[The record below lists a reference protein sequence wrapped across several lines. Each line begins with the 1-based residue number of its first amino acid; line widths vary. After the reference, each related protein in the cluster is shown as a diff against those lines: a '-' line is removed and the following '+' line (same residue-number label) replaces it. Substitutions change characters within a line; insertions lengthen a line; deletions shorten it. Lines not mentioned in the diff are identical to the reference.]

1 MRRALV
7 LSTCL
12 FVFFLSFSSSLWAQ
26 QEGGAEERFRVLEE
40 RIRTLEAEV
49 QSLRAALPGGAPAAA
64 EPATV
69 PAVQEPGQG
78 QLQAPSAPLP
88 VYGGLASMSK
98 ALNPDIGI
106 VGSFLGATGR
116 NQVNPFPSLSLQES
130 EVSLQAIVDPY
141 ARADF
146 FLAIGE
152 EGIEVEEGYVT
163 FPALPGNFL
172 LKGGKMRSSF
182 SRVNTFHN
190 HTLPWIDRP
199 MVQFNLMG
207 GSLEEADV
215 GIKEA
220 GLSVSRIV
228 PAPIFLEATAELF
241 RGDSGSLFQAS
252 RRSDVSSVFHLRGYQ
267 DLSESTNLEIG
278 GSYARGH
285 NDVGSDFLT
294 HLGGLDATLRWKPLR
309 RAIYHSFSARS
320 EFVWSRR
327 QEEAGT
333 QRAFGFFASAEYQF
347 ARRWFGGARF
357 DWSERARAANQH
369 DNATSLVLTYWP
381 SEFSQIRGQL
391 RRTHYAEGN
400 TANELLFQF
409 LFTLGAHGAHVF

>member
-1 MRRALV
+1 MRRSLI
-7 LSTCL
+7 LWL
-12 FVFFLSFSSSLWAQ
+12 GVFAFFGLFSSSLWAQ
-26 QEGGAEERFRVLEE
+26 GGEAVEERFRALED
-40 RIRTLEAEV
+40 RIRALEAEV
-49 QSLRAALPGGAPAAA
+49 TVLKAALPAEGVPAAPAPAAA
-64 EPATV
+64 APTPDA
-69 PAVQEPGQG
+69 
-78 QLQAPSAPLP
+78 LQAPTPSLP
-88 VYGGLASMSK
+88 IYGGAASLSK

-106 VGSFLGATGR
+106 VGNLVGATGR
-116 NQVNPFPSLSLQES
+116 NQGNAYPSLSLQES

-146 FLAIGE
+146 FLAVGE
-152 EGIEVEEGYVT
+152 EGIEVEEGYIT
-163 FPALPGNFL
+163 FPALPGNLL
-172 LKGGKMRSSF
+172 LKAGKMRSTF

-199 MVQFNLMG
+199 LVQFNLMG

-241 RGDSGSLFQAS
+241 RGDSGTLFQAS

-327 QEEAGT
+327 QEAANT

-347 ARRWFGGARF
+347 ARRWFSGARF
-357 DWSERARAANQH
+357 DWAERARSADRH
-369 DNATSLVLTYWP
+369 DSAESLVVSYWP
-381 SEFSQIRGQL
+381 SEFNHIRAQF
-391 RRTHYAEGN
+391 RRSRYAEGQ
-400 TANELLFQF
+400 TANEMLLQF
-409 LFTLGAHGAHVF
+409 LFILGAHGAHPF

>member
-1 MRRALV
+1 MQRTLIFCIGLLFFSTNFLRA
-7 LSTCL
+7 
-12 FVFFLSFSSSLWAQ
+12 Q
-26 QEGGAEERFRVLEE
+26 GAEAPEARFQALEE
-40 RIRTLEAEV
+40 RIRALEAEV
-49 QSLRAALPGGAPAAA
+49 QSLRAALPAGGAPAAVVA
-64 EPATV
+64 AAP
-69 PAVQEPGQG
+69 
-78 QLQAPSAPLP
+78 LQVSTAPLP
-88 VYGGLASMSK
+88 VYGGASAAAK

-106 VGSFLGATGR
+106 VGSFVGATGR
-116 NQVNPFPSLSLQES
+116 NLGNPYPSLSLQES

-146 FLAIGE
+146 FLAVGE
-152 EGIEVEEGYVT
+152 EGIEVEEGYIT

-172 LKGGKMRSSF
+172 LKAGKMRSTF

-199 MVQFNLMG
+199 LVQFNLMG
-207 GSLEEADV
+207 GSLDEADV

-220 GLSVSRIV
+220 GLSLSRLL

-252 RRSDVSSVFHLRGYQ
+252 RRSDVSSVFHLRGYH

-294 HLGGLDATLRWKPLR
+294 QLGGLDTTLRWKPLR

-327 QEEAGT
+327 QEVANT
-333 QRAFGFFASAEYQF
+333 QRAFGFFASAEYQL

-357 DWSERARAANQH
+357 DWSERARNADQH

-400 TANELLFQF
+400 TANEFLFQF

>member
-1 MRRALV
+1 MRSPFIHCCCV
-7 LSTCL
+7 
-12 FVFFLSFSSSLWAQ
+12 VFFFSVFGLLAQ
-26 QEGGAEERFRVLEE
+26 EKQDTETSTQALAQRLQALEE
-40 RIRTLEAEV
+40 EVATLKATLATLSAT
-49 QSLRAALPGGAPAAA
+49 QAPTPAA
-64 EPATV
+64 PV
-69 PAVQEPGQG
+69 PE
-78 QLQAPSAPLP
+78 QAPSTPLP
-88 VYGGLASMSK
+88 VYGGTAAMSK

-106 VGSFLGATGR
+106 VGSFVGATGR
-116 NQVNPFPSLSLQES
+116 NIGNPYPSLSLQES

-146 FLAIGE
+146 FLALGE
-152 EGIEVEEGYVT
+152 EGIEIEEGYVT
-163 FPALPGNFL
+163 FPALPGNLL
-172 LKGGKMRSSF
+172 LKAGKMRSSF

-190 HTLPWIDRP
+190 HSLPWIDRP

-220 GLSVSRIV
+220 GLSLSRIL
-228 PAPIFLEATAELF
+228 PAPFFLEATAELF

-252 RRSDVSSVFHLRGYQ
+252 RRSDVSSVFHLRSYN
-267 DLSESTNLEIG
+267 DLTESTNLEIG

-285 NDVGSDFLT
+285 NDTGSDFITQLY
-294 HLGGLDATLRWKPLR
+294 GLDTTLRWKPLR

-327 QEEAGT
+327 QEEEGT

-357 DWSERARAANQH
+357 DWSERARDPGAH

-381 SEFSQIRGQL
+381 SEFSQVRGQL
-391 RRTHYAEGN
+391 RRTKYAEGN
-400 TANELLFQF
+400 TANEFLFQF
-409 LFTLGAHGAHVF
+409 LFTLGAHGAHPF

>member
-1 MRRALV
+1 MRTILISCICVIAVISPPMRAQDTAA
-7 LSTCL
+7 SADR
-12 FVFFLSFSSSLWAQ
+12 F
-26 QEGGAEERFRVLEE
+26 GALEE
-40 RIRTLEAEV
+40 RIRALESQVAELKNALEASGSAPAPAV
-49 QSLRAALPGGAPAAA
+49 AAAPAAQVMPQTA
-64 EPATV
+64 PPPEPV
-69 PAVQEPGQG
+69 
-78 QLQAPSAPLP
+78 L
-88 VYGGLASMSK
+88 GGAGGMAK

-106 VGSFLGATGR
+106 IGNFVGATGR
-116 NQVNPFPSLSLQES
+116 NNVNAYPSLSLQES
-130 EVSLQAIVDPY
+130 EVSFQAIVDPY

-146 FLAIGE
+146 FLAVGE
-152 EGIEVEEGYVT
+152 EGIEVEEGYIT

-172 LKGGKMRSSF
+172 LKAGKMRSTF

-199 MVQFNLMG
+199 LVQFNLMG

-220 GLSVSRIV
+220 GLSLSRLL

-252 RRSDVSSVFHLRGYQ
+252 RRSDVSSVFHLRGYH

-294 HLGGLDATLRWKPLR
+294 QLGGLDATLRWKPLR

-327 QEEAGT
+327 QDVANT

-347 ARRWFGGARF
+347 ARRWFGAARF

-400 TANELLFQF
+400 TANEFLFQF

>member
-1 MRRALV
+1 MQRMLIFCIGLLFFSTNFLRA
-7 LSTCL
+7 
-12 FVFFLSFSSSLWAQ
+12 Q
-26 QEGGAEERFRVLEE
+26 GAEAPEARFQALEE
-40 RIRTLEAEV
+40 RIRALEAEV
-49 QSLRAALPGGAPAAA
+49 QSLKAALPAGGAPAA
-64 EPATV
+64 PAAAAA
-69 PAVQEPGQG
+69 P
-78 QLQAPSAPLP
+78 LQAPTAPLP
-88 VYGGLASMSK
+88 VYGGASAAAK

-106 VGSFLGATGR
+106 VGSFVGATGR
-116 NQVNPFPSLSLQES
+116 NLGNPYPSLSLQES

-146 FLAIGE
+146 FLAVGE
-152 EGIEVEEGYVT
+152 EGIEVEEGYIT

-172 LKGGKMRSSF
+172 LKAGKMRSTF

-199 MVQFNLMG
+199 LVQFNLMG
-207 GSLEEADV
+207 GSLDEADV

-220 GLSVSRIV
+220 GLSLSRLL

-252 RRSDVSSVFHLRGYQ
+252 RRSDVSSVFHLRGYH

-294 HLGGLDATLRWKPLR
+294 QLGGLDTTLRWKPLR

-327 QEEAGT
+327 QEVANT
-333 QRAFGFFASAEYQF
+333 QRAFGFFASAEYQL

-357 DWSERARAANQH
+357 DWSERARNAEQH

-400 TANELLFQF
+400 TANEFLFQF

>member
-1 MRRALV
+1 MRKLLV
-7 LSTCL
+7 RVGL
-12 FVFFLSFSSSLWAQ
+12 VVVWASFASSLQAQ
-26 QEGGAEERFRVLEE
+26 GGPSDEERFRALEE
-40 RIRTLEAEV
+40 RIRALEAEV
-49 QSLRAALPGGAPAAA
+49 QSLKAALPGGVPVATAPAAA
-64 EPATV
+64 PTTQTPA
-69 PAVQEPGQG
+69 PG
-78 QLQAPSAPLP
+78 LQAPTPELP
-88 VYGGLASMSK
+88 IYGGAAALSK

-106 VGSFLGATGR
+106 IGNMIGASGR
-116 NQVNPFPSLSLQES
+116 NPINPFPSLSLPES

-172 LKGGKMRSSF
+172 LKAGKMRANF
-182 SRVNTFHN
+182 GRVNAFHN
-190 HTLPWIDRP
+190 HSLPWIDRP
-199 MVQFNLMG
+199 LVTFNLLG
-207 GSLEEADV
+207 GSLEEADI
-215 GIKEA
+215 GIKDA

-228 PAPIFLEATAELF
+228 PAPIFLEATAEVF

-252 RRSDVSSVFHLRGYQ
+252 RRSDVSSVFRLRGYG

-278 GSYARGH
+278 GSFARGH

-294 HLGGLDATLRWKPLR
+294 HVGGLDATLRWKPLR
-309 RAIYHSFSARS
+309 RAIYRSFVARS

-327 QEEAGT
+327 EEESGR
-333 QRAFGFFASAEYQF
+333 QRAFGFYTSADYQF

-357 DWSERARAANQH
+357 DWSERAREPFRH
-369 DNATSLVLTYWP
+369 DNATSLVITYWP

-391 RRTHYAEGN
+391 RRTQYAEGN
-400 TANELLFQF
+400 MANEFLFQF
-409 LFTLGAHGAHVF
+409 LFTLGAHGAHPF

>member
-1 MRRALV
+1 MRWMRLWIACAFLLFTTPSFLPAQGADTAEARFQAMEQRLRA
-7 LSTCL
+7 
-12 FVFFLSFSSSLWAQ
+12 
-26 QEGGAEERFRVLEE
+26 
-40 RIRTLEAEV
+40 LEAEV
-49 QSLRAALPGGAPAAA
+49 ESLKAALASGTGAAAPAPQAA
-64 EPATV
+64 PT
-69 PAVQEPGQG
+69 PPPTPGPE
-78 QLQAPSAPLP
+78 QAPAAPLP
-88 VYGGLASMSK
+88 VYGGPASMVK
-98 ALNPDIGI
+98 ALNPDIGVI
-106 VGSFLGATGR
+106 GNFIGASGR
-116 NQVNPFPSLSLQES
+116 NLVNSFPSLSLQES

-152 EGIEVEEGYVT
+152 EGLEVEEGYVT
-163 FPALPGNFL
+163 FPALPGNLL
-172 LKGGKMRSSF
+172 LKAGKMRSTF

-207 GSLEEADV
+207 GSLDEADV

-252 RRSDVSSVFHLRGYQ
+252 RRSDVSSVFHLRSYT

-285 NDVGSDFLT
+285 NDLGSDFT
-294 HLGGLDATLRWKPLR
+294 TQLGGLDATLRWKPLR

-327 QEEAGT
+327 EEVANT
-333 QRAFGFFASAEYQF
+333 QRAFGFFASAEYQL

-357 DWSERARAANQH
+357 DWSERARNAAQH
-369 DNATSLVLTYWP
+369 DNATSVVLTYWP

-409 LFTLGAHGAHVF
+409 LFKLGAHGAHVF